1 MSSVVKDQ
9 FGFGTEKKPY
19 RMDLSD
25 KSFKEIQSLAE
36 DDQLDIGKYFNSG
49 AYQEWLSKP
58 WKKEDLNF
66 LRVLISKTAKSY
78 KDSKPFYV
86 PKSSWNEEYME
97 NYKKIITLASNKK
110 GAPKPEEIHNRLRR
124 KDRGNTYGD

>member
-49 AYQEWLSKP
+49 AYQEWLSSP

-78 KDSKPFYV
+78 KDTKPFYV
-86 PKSSWNEEYME
+86 PTSNWNEKYFS
-97 NYKKIITLASNKK
+97 NYKKIITLASQKK